1 MMYTELVVGVRS
13 MVSSAS
19 VVDLAHPR
27 LARAQVLVVLER
39 HQFYDTTLLRSENS
53 SKKNYTLE
61 GYITNR

>member
-1 MMYTELVVGVRS
+1 